1 MEITGYILSCT
12 QVQQNKPLQ
21 EKMWYTYV
29 TEQEEH
35 GKGKYRIEGD
45 DHILLIS
52 VTAVSPWQ
60 HEQ

>member
-1 MEITGYILSCT
+1 
-12 QVQQNKPLQ
+12 
-21 EKMWYTYV
+21 MWYTYV